1 MEFSRSAFIE
11 LIHVANL
18 YIITNKAINLQTM
31 VQWIFPT
38 INPDQNQKKKKTTPI
53 TNNAIAKESETI
65 DFIKPHKMTI
75 TSLLL

>member
-1 MEFSRSAFIE
+1 
-11 LIHVANL
+11 
-18 YIITNKAINLQTM
+18 M

>member
-1 MEFSRSAFIE
+1 
-11 LIHVANL
+11 
-18 YIITNKAINLQTM
+18 M

-38 INPDQNQKKKKTTPI
+38 INPDQNQKKTTPI

>member
-1 MEFSRSAFIE
+1 
-11 LIHVANL
+11 
-18 YIITNKAINLQTM
+18 M

-38 INPDQNQKKKKTTPI
+38 INPDQNPPKKTTPI